1 MKRFLGLWML
11 LGLVLGSRPG
21 WADVYGK
28 LVGTVRDE
36 AGNPLPGANVYLEGT
51 HLGAATD
58 ADGDYVILNIP
69 PGVYT
74 VHVSFLGYQDQRF
87 PGIEIQADRTTFLN
101 VTLKQAPIEVQ
112 PIIVRPPEQAVQKDV
127 TWRAEIVKGQEMSDL
142 PIGSGEEALRL
153 QAGVTEGPGGE
164 LHIRGGRSDEI
175 TYYVDGLPVT
185 NPLTGKTLS
194 LLDRSYI
201 QELTLLAGTFS
212 AEYGNALAG
221 VINVVTREGTDR
233 WQGELELWGPQA
245 YVYRDPQGVWAL
257 KRTSLYQ
264 APDWYG
270 PGTDVHRDTL
280 TGTSLYRL
288 PDVGTPGQAR
298 LWLSGSLLGQ
308 RLRLFISGTVQNTPS
323 YLPFGYRRNLG
334 LLTKLT
340 YTQPSYVLNA
350 VLETGR
356 EASQSYNHAWKYHPE
371 GYPVT
376 RSRFL
381 RAQLSF
387 RHMLT
392 PRLYYRIILGHQTQ
406 AETTQVDHKTPDE
419 YEDPIRDDLNEF
431 YIAGDYPLYRR
442 SLWRSENLRMD
453 VVYQRG
459 RQEIKIGGLATF
471 HHLRKYERERL
482 YVYGFIGDPQVE
494 SFQRSPYQASVY
506 IQDKLELDNLIL
518 NVGLRYDYFNAQAK
532 MWQNIRDPY
541 SPLIRVKPKKQLS
554 PRLGVAMPV
563 SEWLV
568 FFFSY
573 GHFFQIPSFEALYRH
588 PSYLN
593 PDSLPT
599 QLGIVGNPDL
609 DPKQTVSYEAGVSF
623 APAPGVRVNL
633 SLYGRDIR
641 GLLTTREVR
650 AYPYTYY
657 VYDNQDFA
665 SVLGVNLGIKF
676 RTAQHLQGAFSYT
689 YQVARGNR
697 SSPIQGF
704 YNAYTGLVE
713 VMKEFYLDFDR
724 RHLIQGTLIREW
736 PSVGLRLGLTFQAS
750 SGLPYTPF
758 IAPGVVTEE
767 NSARM
772 PWTQT
777 LDLTLNKSWQFGNT
791 NFDLLLEIRN
801 LLDAKNV
808 RSVYPAT
815 GDPFNP
821 GRTSVYM
828 ETEDYARNPSHLGPP
843 RTIRLGLRM
852 RWLP

>member
-1 MKRFLGLWML
+1 MKRIFWAWVL
-11 LGLVLGSRPG
+11 LGLAGLSRSA

-36 AGNPLPGANVYLEGT
+36 AGTPLPGANVYLEGT
-51 HLGAATD
+51 RLGAATD

-74 VHVSFLGYQDQRF
+74 VHVSFLGYQDQRY
-87 PGIEIQADRTTFLN
+87 PGIEIEADRTTFLN
-101 VTLKQAPIEVQ
+101 VTLKQAPIEVK
-112 PIIVRPPEQAVQKDV
+112 PIVVRPPQQAVRKDV
-127 TWRAEIVKGQEMSDL
+127 TWRAEIVKGREMSDL
-142 PIGSGEEALRL
+142 PVESGEEAVRL

-201 QELTLLAGTFS
+201 QELTLLAGTFA

-221 VINVVTREGTDR
+221 VVNVVTREGSDR
-233 WQGELELWGPQA
+233 WQGELELWGPKT
-245 YVYRDPQGVWAL
+245 YLFRSPTGTWMF
-257 KRTSLYQ
+257 RHTSLYQ

-270 PGTDVHRDTL
+270 PGTDVHRDSVSS
-280 TGTSLYRL
+280 TSLYRV
-288 PDVGTPGQAR
+288 PDMGTAGQAR
-298 LWLSGSLLGQ
+298 LWLGGSLLGK
-308 RLRLFISGTVQNTPS
+308 RLRIFLSGTAKNTPS
-323 YLPFGYRRNLG
+323 YLPFGYQREQG
-334 LLTKLT
+334 LLAKLT
-340 YTQPSYVLNA
+340 YTRSAYILNV
-350 VLETGR
+350 VLESGR

-376 RSRFL
+376 HSQFL
-381 RAQLSF
+381 RAQISF

-392 PRLYYRIILGHQTQ
+392 SRLYYRIILGRQVQ
-406 AETTQVDHKTPDE
+406 AETTQVDHKAPEE
-419 YEDPIRDDLNEF
+419 YEDPVRDDHNEF
-431 YIAGDYPLYRR
+431 YLAGDYPLYRR
-442 SLWRSENLRMD
+442 SLWQSYTLRSD
-453 VVYQRG
+453 IVYQLG
-459 RQEIKIGGLATF
+459 RQEIKLGGIATL
-471 HHLRKYERERL
+471 HDLNKYERERL
-482 YVYGFIGDPQVE
+482 YVYGFIGDPQIE
-494 SFQRSPYQASVY
+494 SFHRSPVQFAIYL
-506 IQDKLELDNLIL
+506 QDKLELDNLIL
-518 NVGLRYDYFNAQAK
+518 NLGLRYDYFDAKAK
-532 MWQNIRDPY
+532 MWKDIRDPY
-541 SPLIRVKPKKQLS
+541 SPRIPVKPKSQLS
-554 PRLGVAMPV
+554 PRLGVALPV
-563 SEWLV
+563 SERLV

-573 GHFFQIPSFEALYRH
+573 GHFFQVPSFEALYRH

-599 QLGIVGNPDL
+599 QLGIVGNPNL
-609 DPKQTVSYEAGVSF
+609 NPKQTVGYEAGISF
-623 APAPGVRVNL
+623 APAPGLRVNV

-665 SVLGVNLGIKF
+665 SVLGMSFGLKF
-676 RTAQHLQGAFSYT
+676 RSTRYLRYTFSYT

-724 RHLIQGTLIREW
+724 RHLIQGTLMREW
-736 PSVGLRLGLTFQAS
+736 PNLGFQLGIAFRIA

-758 IAPGVVTEE
+758 IAPGVVAEE

-777 LDLTLNKSWQFGNT
+777 FDVTLNKSWRLGKAAAT
-791 NFDLLLEIRN
+791 LMIEIRN
-801 LLDAKNV
+801 LFDAKNV
-808 RSVYPAT
+808 FAVYPAT

-821 GRTSVYM
+821 GRTTAYM
-828 ETEDYARNPSHLGPP
+828 STEDYARNPSHLGPP
-843 RTIRLGLRM
+843 RTLRVGLRV